1 MTLQTVEELLEAAAG
16 TLGSDVSWKV
26 TISAVTT
33 GCCCSCSALVS
44 LTPRSSAAI
53 CDKDRKAYEER
64 MRGVQKDKD
73 HVCMGKKKKK
83 KGMSE
88 VAPKT

>member
-1 MTLQTVEELLEAAAG
+1 MPPVRGSDAHHSYYVLEAADHCMVWTAGCYITLHTVEELLLAAVG
-16 TLGSDVSWKV
+16 TLGSDASWKV

-53 CDKDRKAYEER
+53 
-64 MRGVQKDKD
+64 
-73 HVCMGKKKKK
+73 
-83 KGMSE
+83 
-88 VAPKT
+88 